1 MKKILLLLSFFFLF
15 TFNST
20 SKEIDYSLL
29 DVSDL
34 LKKGFKIIK
43 QEDSG
48 GVTKVFL
55 TNNRDFVV
63 CSIIMTGFSTFCTKQ

>member
-1 MKKILLLLSFFFLF
+1 MKKILLFLSFFFLL
-15 TFNST
+15 TLNSI
-20 SKEIDYSLL
+20 SNEINYSLL

-48 GVTKVFL
+48 GVTQVFL

-63 CSIIMTGFSTFCTKQ
+63 CRIIMRSTICSKQ

>member
-1 MKKILLLLSFFFLF
+1 MKKILLFLSFFFLL
-15 TFNST
+15 TFNSI

-63 CSIIMTGFSTFCTKQ
+63 CRIMTGFSTSCTKQ

>member
-1 MKKILLLLSFFFLF
+1 MKKILLFLSFFFLF

-63 CSIIMTGFSTFCTKQ
+63 CRIMTGFSTFCTKQ

>member
-1 MKKILLLLSFFFLF
+1 MKKILLFLSFFFLL
-15 TFNST
+15 TFNSI

-63 CSIIMTGFSTFCTKQ
+63 CRIIITGFSTICTKQ

>member
-1 MKKILLLLSFFFLF
+1 MKKILLFLSFFFLF

-43 QEDSG
+43 QDNKE
-48 GVTKVFL
+48 VILMPALVFCL
-55 TNNRDFVV
+55 LIDKFL
-63 CSIIMTGFSTFCTKQ
+63 

>member
-1 MKKILLLLSFFFLF
+1 MKKIFILLTFFFLF
-15 TFNST
+15 TFNSI

-48 GVTKVFL
+48 GVTKIFL

-63 CSIIMTGFSTFCTKQ
+63 CRIMTGFSTSCTKQ

>member
-1 MKKILLLLSFFFLF
+1 MKKILLFLSFFFLF

-34 LKKGFKIIK
+34 LKKGFRITK
-43 QEDSG
+43 QEQSG
-48 GVTKVFL
+48 NFTLVFL
-55 TNNRDFVV
+55 TNNRDFVLCRILRTVTV
-63 CSIIMTGFSTFCTKQ
+63 CSKQ

>member
-20 SKEIDYSLL
+20 SKEIDYSFL

-34 LKKGFKIIK
+34 LKKGFRITK
-43 QEDSG
+43 QEQSDG
-48 GVTKVFL
+48 ATIVFL

-63 CSIIMTGFSTFCTKQ
+63 CRVYSSFTYCSKR

>member
-1 MKKILLLLSFFFLF
+1 MKKILLFLSFFFLL
-15 TFNST
+15 TFNSI
-20 SKEIDYSLL
+20 SKEIDYGLL

-48 GVTKVFL
+48 GVTQVFL

-63 CSIIMTGFSTFCTKQ
+63 CRILMRSTICSKQ

>member
-15 TFNST
+15 TFHST
-20 SKEIDYSLL
+20 SKEIDYGLV

-34 LKKGFKIIK
+34 LKKGFRIIK
-43 QEDSG
+43 QENIHGDE
-48 GVTKVFL
+48 KVFL

-63 CSIIMTGFSTFCTKQ
+63 CRILRTVTVCSKK

>member
-1 MKKILLLLSFFFLF
+1 MKKIFILLTFFFLF

-63 CSIIMTGFSTFCTKQ
+63 CRIMTGFSTFCTKQ

>member
-1 MKKILLLLSFFFLF
+1 MKKILLFLSFFFLL
-15 TFNST
+15 TFNSI
-20 SKEIDYSLL
+20 SNEINYSLL

-48 GVTKVFL
+48 GVTQVFL

-63 CSIIMTGFSTFCTKQ
+63 CRILMRSTICSKQ